1 MVTAQNDA
9 WRKALTNLEISD
21 MVIAYKNSKIPEWI
35 KHKPS
40 PVCRQC
46 IVSVPGMSHMYWP
59 ETYVEAIAMGFYHM
73 GIPFD
78 VCTMMTKPDI
88 DEYEQEL
95 EKLLNETQIKV
106 I

>member
-1 MVTAQNDA
+1 
-9 WRKALTNLEISD
+9 
-21 MVIAYKNSKIPEWI
+21 
-35 KHKPS
+35 
-40 PVCRQC
+40 
-46 IVSVPGMSHMYWP
+46 MYWP

-78 VCTMMTKPDI
+78 VCTMMTKPDV